1 MSCNLFDYYK
11 SKEWKQTELE
21 WVSLNGVYEF
31 RRREQERYESI
42 FGLIEN
48 KEKLKPNKLYVK
60 GDEKECRELH
70 LGDGNHRS
78 TTLSERGYSHILAH
92 VARPVT
98 DPPVIKDE
106 QPNKRKISSVR
117 EILEFILVSFMYLVF
132 SQL

>member
-42 FGLIEN
+42 VGLIEN
-48 KEKLKPNKLYVK
+48 KEKLKPIKLYVK
-60 GDEKECRELH
+60 GDEKECHELH
-70 LGDGNHRS
+70 LGDGNYRS
-78 TTLSERGYSHILAH
+78 TALSERGYSHILTH

-117 EILEFILVSFMYLVF
+117 EILEFILVSFIYLVF